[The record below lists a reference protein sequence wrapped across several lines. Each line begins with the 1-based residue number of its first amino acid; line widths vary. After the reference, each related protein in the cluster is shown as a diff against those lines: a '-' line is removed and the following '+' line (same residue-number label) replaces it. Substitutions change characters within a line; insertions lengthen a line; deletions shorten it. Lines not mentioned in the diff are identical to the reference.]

1 MKRTRF
7 FILVL
12 SLLFFQ
18 YNSTF
23 ANEAVLRKVLK
34 NGLTVLAKETAP
46 KDLVTIDII
55 VRAAPV
61 YEEEYLGSGISH
73 FVEHMLFKGTAA
85 RKTGDI
91 EKEVRSYG
99 GLIDGAVSSDFTSY
113 QITVPTRYFSQA
125 LAMLKDM
132 LLNASF
138 DPAEM
143 EKEREVI
150 LKEVNLNADDP
161 EKKLVLSLFLN
172 SYIRH
177 PYRYPAIGYEDLLKG
192 LTRGDLV
199 KYYNNRYVPNNI
211 FISIVGGIN
220 DREAVSQVEKEFK
233 DFRKPSY
240 RVLGADIQE
249 PPQLGKK
256 MAEDTTSTNLSYIA
270 MGFHST
276 GILHKDLF
284 AMDVLSMILGR
295 GNNSRLN
302 RALVE
307 DKRTAHSVSASN
319 YTPEGP
325 GLFIITAITDKDNI
339 EPSEKLIAE
348 EIKKIKDNEVTD
360 KELETAKRMVQSD
373 YVLSRETIGEQA
385 RDLCENE
392 IMTGNYDFSSRY
404 IEGVKKVTKSDIRK
418 AAERY
423 LTDENMTEVTICP
436 KNDTQLSNMNVPR
449 SLTEEK
455 IEKRELANGLVVL
468 TRRNTKI
475 PAITVTIAFSGGL
488 LSEDKNNNGISSFV
502 ARMMLDGTK
511 TRPESDIRGA
521 IENRGGEIATFS
533 GFNSFGINITVLKD
547 DLDLALEIAKDII
560 SDSVFPADEITKEKM
575 LTMASIK
582 DEDGDI
588 FQKGVYLFKKN
599 LFKDYPYAMRISGE
613 TQTIASFKLDD
624 LINFYHAYCVPNN
637 MIVSV
642 SGDINTKKVFEKI
655 ESLFKD
661 MPRRELSKRPSL
673 EIPKDE
679 LGKEFFKMDK
689 DQTLLVVGFKT
700 VGINNPDKYP
710 LDVLDTVF
718 SGMSGRLFASIREKS
733 AASYTLGC
741 VQKLGIDTGFMLFYV
756 ATTKDRLEL
765 TKGKLFN
772 EIKLMR
778 DTVVTDE
785 ELDSAK
791 REMLSGYE
799 MLMQTNA
806 AYSFQSALDEL
817 CGLGYDNLYK
827 YEDQI
832 KKVTKLD
839 VKRVAD
845 KYLNLD
851 AYTEV
856 VVGPDS

>member
-1 MKRTRF
+1 VKEIRIF
-7 FILVL
+7 VLVL

-34 NGLTVLAKETAP
+34 NGLTVLAKDSAP

-55 VRAAPV
+55 VRAAPL

-85 RKTGDI
+85 RKSGDI
-91 EKEVRSYG
+91 DKEVRSYG
-99 GLIDGAVSSDFTSY
+99 GLIDGSVSSDFTSY
-113 QITVPTRYFSQA
+113 QITVPTKYFPQA
-125 LAMLKDM
+125 LALLKDM
-132 LLNASF
+132 LLNAAF

-150 LKEVNLNADDP
+150 LKEVNLNEDDP
-161 EKKLVLSLFLN
+161 EKQLILSLFFN

-177 PYRYPAIGYEDLLKG
+177 PYRYPGIGYEDLLRG
-192 LTRGDLV
+192 LARSDLI
-199 KYYNNRYVPNNI
+199 KYYNNRYVPNNM
-211 FISIVGGIN
+211 FITIVGGIN
-220 DREAVSQVEKEFK
+220 DLDAVSRVEKEFK

-240 RVLGADIQE
+240 GVPGTDIQE

-256 MAEDTTSTNLSYIA
+256 IVQKSASTNLSYLAI
-270 MGFHST
+270 GFHST
-276 GILHKDLF
+276 GILNKDLF

-307 DKRTAHSVSASN
+307 DKRIAHSVSASN

-325 GLFIITAITDKDNI
+325 GLFIITAIADKDNI
-339 EPSEKLIAE
+339 EPSQKLILE
-348 EIKKIKDNEVTD
+348 EIKKIKSNEVTD
-360 KELETAKRMVQSD
+360 KELETAKKMVQSD

-404 IEGVKKVTKSDIRK
+404 IEGVKRVKKSDIRK

-423 LTDENMTEVTICP
+423 LSDENMTEVTLFP
-436 KNDTQLSNMNVPR
+436 KDDTQLSNIDVPKP
-449 SLTEEK
+449 LTEEK

-468 TRRNTKI
+468 TRRSAKI
-475 PAITVTIAFSGGL
+475 PAVAITIAFSGGL
-488 LSEDKNNNGISSFV
+488 LEEDKNNNGISSFV
-502 ARMMLDGTK
+502 ARMLLDGTK
-511 TRPESDIRGA
+511 TRAESDIRGA
-521 IENRGGEIATFS
+521 IESHGGEIATFS

-560 SDSVFPADEITKEKM
+560 SDSVFPQEEITKEKM
-575 LTMASIK
+575 LAIATIK
-582 DEDGDI
+582 EEDDDI
-588 FQKGVYLFKKN
+588 FQKGVYLLKKD
-599 LFKDYPYAMRISGE
+599 LFENHPYAMRTSGE
-613 TQTIASFKLDD
+613 MQTVSSLKLDE
-624 LINFYHAYCVPNN
+624 LINFYHTYCVPNN
-637 MIVSV
+637 MVISV
-642 SGDINTKKVFEKI
+642 SGAIDTKKVFQKL

-661 MPRRELSKRPSL
+661 MTRASLPKRPSL

-679 LGKEFFKMDK
+679 LKKKSFKMDK
-689 DQTLLVVGFKT
+689 DQTLLMVGFKT

-710 LDVLDTVF
+710 LDVLDTLL

-733 AASYTLGC
+733 AVSYTLGC

-756 ATTKDRLEL
+756 ATTKNKLEL
-765 TKGKLFN
+765 TKEKLFN
-772 EIKLMR
+772 EIKLIR

-791 REMLSGYE
+791 TEMLSGYK
-799 MLMQTNA
+799 MLMQTNT

-817 CGLGYDNLYK
+817 CALGYDNLYK

-839 VKRVAD
+839 IKRVAD
-845 KYLNLD
+845 KYLNLN

-856 VVGPDS
+856 IVGPE